1 MAFTRQELEAMRLA
15 DAEIDADDFF
25 LTKEE
30 REDSRRRD
38 AEAHLSSLP
47 NDTAK
52 RSRYNH
58 EYYLA
63 HKESML
69 SRSRRYR
76 EEHCEEYK
84 DYQKRQYQK
93 KKQDRLDYAA
103 DYYARNKEKI
113 LAKQKEYRA
122 KKKRERE
129 IKSEG

>member
-1 MAFTRQELEAMRLA
+1 MQKLMQTTS
-15 DAEIDADDFF
+15 F

-30 REDSRRRD
+30 LEESRTRD
-38 AEAHLSSLP
+38 TEAHLASLS
-47 NDTAK
+47 NDVAK
-52 RSRYNH
+52 RSRYNR

-76 EEHCEEYK
+76 EKHHEEYK

-122 KKKRERE
+122 RKKRERE
-129 IKSEG
+129 INNKG